1 MADFDLTDK
10 LGGQP
15 KWVWIVG
22 GVAIVSGIFWFR
34 NRNQPQPAGETVG
47 SSLAYGSAGGT
58 GLAADQPYG
67 TPATFTPPPKPYNDI
82 NAATKP
88 VLKPYSNISAAGKP
102 VLKRGATG
110 TLVTTLQ
117 KELADNGLNVPAT
130 GLFDQQTYI
139 AVKQYQTSRGLDRD
153 GVVGTDTWA
162 ALTINKK
169 AIVAHKEKVTK
180 AKVKVPTV
188 VKKATGRSTGNPKTD
203 TPAKKKTTVKT

>member
-1 MADFDLTDK
+1 MADFDITGK

-34 NRNQPQPAGETVG
+34 SSRQPESASPTVD

-67 TPATFTPPPKPYNDI
+67 APGSIGITAPAAFTPPPKPYSD
-82 NAATKP
+82 
-88 VLKPYSNISAAGKP
+88 ISAASKP
-102 VLKRGATG
+102 VLKRGAMG
-110 TLVTTLQ
+110 TTVTLLQ
-117 KELADNGLNVPAT
+117 RELANNGLNVPAT
-130 GLFDQQTYI
+130 GLFDQQTYV

-169 AIVAHKEKVTK
+169 AIVTQKEKVTK

-188 VKKATGRSTGNPKTD
+188 VKKATGRSTSNPKTD
-203 TPAKKKTTVKT
+203 TPPKKKTTVQT